1 MNLFQAIVLGIVQGL
16 TEFLPI
22 SSSAHVQIVSDL
34 MKVPGLADTN
44 SATTAFIATI
54 QLGTE
59 AAVLLYFGKD
69 IIRLVKAFFA
79 GLFNKVARATADFK
93 MALYVLI
100 GSIPVGLAGL
110 MFRHFIEDT
119 VRNLWVIS
127 FTLIFFG
134 LVLLVADRIGSK
146 AKSVDQL
153 ATKSAIGFGLGQ
165 MLSLIP
171 GVSRSGASISF
182 GLFAGFNRASAARFS
197 FLIGIPAVLASGL
210 LQFSQSYQN
219 LEQEALAGTVVA
231 TATSFVVGY
240 LVIAGLLKYLAKGS
254 FLPFVIW
261 RVLVGLTLLVLL
273 TLGVVAA

>member
-1 MNLFQAIVLGIVQGL
+1 MNLFQAIVLGMVQGL

-22 SSSAHVQIVSDL
+22 SSSAHVQIVSEL

-153 ATKSAIGFGLGQ
+153 TTKSAIGFGLGQ

-197 FLIGIPAVLASGL
+197 FLIGIPAVLTSGL
-210 LQFSQSYQN
+210 LQFSQSYPN

>member
-1 MNLFQAIVLGIVQGL
+1 MTLFQAIVLGIVQGL

-22 SSSAHVQIVSDL
+22 SSSAHVQIVSEL

-69 IIRLVKAFFA
+69 IIRLVRAFFA
-79 GLFNKVARATADFK
+79 GLFNKASRATADFK
-93 MALYVLI
+93 MALYVII
-100 GSIPVGLAGL
+100 GSIPVGVAGL

-119 VRNLWVIS
+119 VRNLWVMS

-146 AKSVDQL
+146 AKAVEQL
-153 ATKSAIGFGLGQ
+153 NAKTAIGFGLGQ

-210 LQFSQSYQN
+210 LQFGQSYQN

-273 TLGVVAA
+273 ALGVVAA

>member
-1 MNLFQAIVLGIVQGL
+1 MNLFQAIVLGMVQGL

-22 SSSAHVQIVSDL
+22 SSSAHVQIVSEL

-100 GSIPVGLAGL
+100 GSIPVGVAGL

-134 LVLLVADRIGSK
+134 LVLLVADRLGSK
-146 AKSVDQL
+146 AKSDDQL
-153 ATKSAIGFGLGQ
+153 STKSAIGFGLGQ

-219 LEQEALAGTVVA
+219 LEQDALAGTVVA

>member
-1 MNLFQAIVLGIVQGL
+1 MTLFQAIVLGIVQGL

-34 MKVPGLADTN
+34 MKVPGLADTS

-100 GSIPVGLAGL
+100 GSIPVGVAGL

-134 LVLLVADRIGSK
+134 LVLLVADRLGSK

-153 ATKSAIGFGLGQ
+153 TTKSAIGFGLGQ

>member
-1 MNLFQAIVLGIVQGL
+1 MTLFQAIVLGIVQGL

-100 GSIPVGLAGL
+100 GSIPVGVAGL
-110 MFRHFIEDT
+110 MFRHFIEET

-134 LVLLVADRIGSK
+134 LVLLVAERLGSK

-153 ATKSAIGFGLGQ
+153 TTKSAIGFGLGQ

>member
-1 MNLFQAIVLGIVQGL
+1 MTLFQAIVLGIVQGL

-34 MKVPGLADTN
+34 MKVPGLADTS

-100 GSIPVGLAGL
+100 GSIPVGVAGL
-110 MFRHFIEDT
+110 MFRHFIEET

-134 LVLLVADRIGSK
+134 LVLLVAERLGSK

-153 ATKSAIGFGLGQ
+153 TTKSAIGFGLGQ

>member
-1 MNLFQAIVLGIVQGL
+1 MTLFQAIVLGIVQGL

-22 SSSAHVQIVSDL
+22 SSSAHVQIVSEL

-79 GLFNKVARATADFK
+79 GLFNKTARATSEFK

-100 GSIPVGLAGL
+100 GSIPVGVAGL
-110 MFRHFIEDT
+110 MFRHFVEDT

-134 LVLLVADRIGSK
+134 LVLLVADRLGSK
-146 AKSVDQL
+146 AKSVEQL
-153 ATKSAIGFGLGQ
+153 TTKSAIGFGLGQ

-219 LEQEALAGTVVA
+219 LEQDALAGTVVA

-261 RVLVGLTLLVLL
+261 RVLVGITLLVLL

>member
-1 MNLFQAIVLGIVQGL
+1 MNLFQAIVLGMVQGL

-22 SSSAHVQIVSDL
+22 SSSAHVQIVSEL

-69 IIRLVKAFFA
+69 IILLVKAFFA

-100 GSIPVGLAGL
+100 GSIPVGVAGL

-134 LVLLVADRIGSK
+134 LVLLVADRLGSK

-153 ATKSAIGFGLGQ
+153 TTKSAIGFGLGQ

>member
-1 MNLFQAIVLGIVQGL
+1 MNLFQAIVLGMVQGL

-22 SSSAHVQIVSDL
+22 SSSAHVQIVSEL

-153 ATKSAIGFGLGQ
+153 TTKSAIGFGLGQ

-197 FLIGIPAVLASGL
+197 FLIGIPAVLTSGL

-219 LEQEALAGTVVA
+219 LEQDALAGTVVA